1 MKAQEIIKAPVVTEK
16 SSEDINLGK
25 YTFKVDKKANKVE
38 IAKAVE
44 ELFNVK
50 VLKVNTINY
59 IGKKVNHR
67 GQAGK
72 TSDWKKAIVTI
83 DLNSKETKYLTK
95 DGKEKKTSKKYNTE
109 IEGFLGV

>member
-83 DLNSKETKYLTK
+83 DLNPKEIKYLTK